1 VRRMPQNSGIDS
13 RSKDRAKVTASRLVL
28 VWILASVL
36 VSLALAQTFNPRE
49 TMTVGADLTLGMS
62 EDAAVKKL
70 TESGHTLK
78 KHEPPDALKQK
89 GVTSMWFADEGSV
102 GVLFFS
108 SGRLTSVS
116 KDLLPT
122 EGDQVEFARQLYFAM
137 RDLEAE
143 GDSRCAIET
152 ETGEVPEYAQKT
164 ARLRCGKKS
173 IVIYLQKPQNTNES
187 VQLKLEMASH

>member
-1 VRRMPQNSGIDS
+1 MRTFLFG
-13 RSKDRAKVTASRLVL
+13 L
-28 VWILASVL
+28 LASVL
-36 VSLALAQTFNPRE
+36 VSMAVAQILNPRE
-49 TMTVGADLTLGMS
+49 TMTVGVDLTLGMS
-62 EDAAVKKL
+62 EDAVVKKL

-89 GVTSMWFADEGSV
+89 GFTSMWFVDEASG
-102 GVLFFS
+102 GVILFS

-116 KDLLPT
+116 KDLSPS

-143 GDSRCAIET
+143 GDSHCTIET
-152 ETGEVPEYAQKT
+152 EPQEVPEYAQKT

-173 IVIYLQKPQNTNES
+173 IVIYLQKPQNKNES
-187 VQLKLEMASH
+187 VQLNLEMASH